1 MAKAPPA
8 KEENGKGPQNPEGQP
23 TGQQSGPTLNVLAQ
37 YIKDFSFENPNS
49 PNSLR
54 ARENSPN
61 INIGINVTANGL
73 SPTDYEV
80 VLKLDAKA
88 MDGQEVVFNA
98 ELLYAG
104 IFRAQNL
111 PEQALKPTLMIE
123 CPRMLFPFARQ
134 IIAEATRN
142 GGFPPLMIDPVDFAR
157 LFQSNNQG
165 EQAAKVN

>member
-88 MDGQEVVFNA
+88 MEADGIDVAKYRKADVTVYS
-98 ELLYAG
+98 L
-104 IFRAQNL
+104 R
-111 PEQALKPTLMIE
+111 IE
-123 CPRMLFPFARQ
+123 RREM
-134 IIAEATRN
+134 EA
-142 GGFPPLMIDPVDFAR
+142 V
-157 LFQSNNQG
+157 
-165 EQAAKVN
+165 